1 MSTPSVPTPSFH
13 RSKTSPND
21 EEISVDRGQKTDL
34 RKELLKKIDI
44 SFEIWLNNDKFAQY
58 SVHHTRM

>member
-1 MSTPSVPTPSFH
+1 MRKS
-13 RSKTSPND
+13 RSIGGKK
-21 EEISVDRGQKTDL
+21 IDL